1 MNEEQKQEL
10 ERLRK
15 LANESL
21 LSMSQVD
28 WLLQLIDQLE
38 ADVERGWLRIKQLQG

>member
-1 MNEEQKQEL
+1 MTPEEKTEL

-15 LANESL
+15 FAADSL

-28 WLLQLIDQLE
+28 WLIGLIDRQEQRLIE
-38 ADVERGWLRIKQLQG
+38 ANDFY